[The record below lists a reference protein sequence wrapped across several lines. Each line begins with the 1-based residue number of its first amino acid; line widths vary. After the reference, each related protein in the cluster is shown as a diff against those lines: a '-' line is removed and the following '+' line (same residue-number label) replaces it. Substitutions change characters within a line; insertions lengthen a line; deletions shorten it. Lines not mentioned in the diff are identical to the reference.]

1 MSENSNL
8 LSTGSETPPERVV
21 VSASPHVI
29 HQMSDR
35 IHSIIAIF
43 YCIQNLR

>member
-8 LSTGSETPPERVV
+8 LSIGSETPPERVV

-29 HQMSDR
+29 YQMSDR
-35 IHSIIAIF
+35 IHSNIAIF
-43 YCIQNLR
+43 YCIRNLR

>member
-8 LSTGSETPPERVV
+8 LSTGSGTPPERVV
-21 VSASPHVI
+21 VSALPYVI
-29 HQMSDR
+29 YQMSDR
-35 IHSIIAIF
+35 IHSINAIF